1 MFENHTRSYNVEIL
15 NSLNTQQ
22 QLTSTE
28 PTINNKLKNLWIE
41 FRRFEFIITLVL
53 ELKKKKKEK
62 NNKKKL
68 N

>member
-28 PTINNKLKNLWIE
+28 PTINNKLKNLLIE

>member
-15 NSLNTQQ
+15 NSFNTQQ

-28 PTINNKLKNLWIE
+28 PTINNKLKNLLIE

-53 ELKKKKKEK
+53 ELKKKTKEK

>member
-41 FRRFEFIITLVL
+41 FRRFEFIIT
-53 ELKKKKKEK
+53 
-62 NNKKKL
+62 
-68 N
+68 

>member
-28 PTINNKLKNLWIE
+28 PTINNKLKNLLIE

-53 ELKKKKKEK
+53 ELKKKKQ
-62 NNKKKL
+62 
-68 N
+68 

>member
-53 ELKKKKKEK
+53 ELKKKKKQ
-62 NNKKKL
+62 
-68 N
+68 

>member
-53 ELKKKKKEK
+53 ELKKKKTI
-62 NNKKKL
+62 KKS
-68 N
+68 

>member
-28 PTINNKLKNLWIE
+28 PTINNKLKNLLIE

-53 ELKKKKKEK
+53 EIKKKKQ
-62 NNKKKL
+62 
-68 N
+68 

>member
-53 ELKKKKKEK
+53 ELKKK
-62 NNKKKL
+62 NNKKGL

>member
-53 ELKKKKKEK
+53 ELKKK
-62 NNKKKL
+62 NNKKEL

>member
-53 ELKKKKKEK
+53 ELKKKK
-62 NNKKKL
+62 NNKKEL

>member
-15 NSLNTQQ
+15 NSFNTQQ

-28 PTINNKLKNLWIE
+28 PTINDKLKNLLIE

-53 ELKKKKKEK
+53 EFKK
-62 NNKKKL
+62 
-68 N
+68 

>member
-15 NSLNTQQ
+15 NSFNTQQ

-28 PTINNKLKNLWIE
+28 PTINNKLKSLLIE

>member
-15 NSLNTQQ
+15 NSFNTQQ
-22 QLTSTE
+22 QLTSNE
-28 PTINNKLKNLWIE
+28 PTINNKLKNLLIE

>member
-53 ELKKKKKEK
+53 ELRE
-62 NNKKKL
+62 L
-68 N
+68 MSIIRTG

>member
-15 NSLNTQQ
+15 NSFNTQQ

-28 PTINNKLKNLWIE
+28 PTINNKLKNLLIE

-53 ELKKKKKEK
+53 ELKKKKE
-62 NNKKKL
+62 KKKTIKKS
-68 N
+68 

>member
-15 NSLNTQQ
+15 NSFNTQQ

-53 ELKKKKKEK
+53 ELKKKKTI
-62 NNKKKL
+62 KKR
-68 N
+68 

>member
-15 NSLNTQQ
+15 NSFNTRQ

-28 PTINNKLKNLWIE
+28 PTINNKLKNLLIE

-53 ELKKKKKEK
+53 ELKKKKR
-62 NNKKKL
+62 KKQ
-68 N
+68 